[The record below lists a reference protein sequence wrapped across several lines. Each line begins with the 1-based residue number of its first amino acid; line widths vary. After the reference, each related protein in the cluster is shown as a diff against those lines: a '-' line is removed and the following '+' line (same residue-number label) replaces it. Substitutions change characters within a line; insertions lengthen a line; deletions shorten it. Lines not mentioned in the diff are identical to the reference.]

1 MNNEAF
7 ISRTS
12 VIEALRVLVGLRRED
27 QIVVTNQG
35 SARVWPKLQT
45 HPLDLH
51 YNPSTMGGAIPL
63 ALGLAMAQPRREVLV
78 VSGEGALLMSLGS
91 LVTVVGT
98 GVTNLTIVVLDNQM
112 YEVTGGQRTAAS
124 GTAVDLGEVAR
135 EIGFP
140 VASSFG
146 ELEDWRA
153 CAADLLEQPG
163 PRFICLAVHP
173 TPPEYLNTPT
183 PPLGEQLDRLRH
195 ALNAT

>member
-51 YNPSTMGGAIPL
+51 YNPSTRGGAIPL
-63 ALGLAMAQPRREVLV
+63 ALGLAMAHPRREVLV

-98 GVTNLTIVVLDNQM
+98 GVTNLTMVGVANQV
-112 YEVTGGQRTAAS
+112 YRGTGGRGSADAGAA
-124 GTAVDLGEVAR
+124 
-135 EIGFP
+135 
-140 VASSFG
+140 
-146 ELEDWRA
+146 
-153 CAADLLEQPG
+153 
-163 PRFICLAVHP
+163 
-173 TPPEYLNTPT
+173 
-183 PPLGEQLDRLRH
+183 
-195 ALNAT
+195 